1 MLLKYTARDKEG
13 KLITGEIEID
23 SKESLA
29 NKLKNEGLLLTSTES
44 VENADFKQKL
54 NASIQK
60 LKRIGTVP
68 LEEKLFFTQNLQ
80 IMLHAGISLSQA
92 MATLVEQ
99 TKNERFKYILK
110 DIQQNIEK
118 GISFAASLE
127 KHKKIFTELYINM
140 IKTGETSGQLENTL
154 EQLRIQLKKDH
165 DLISKIKGAMAYPV
179 IVIIAMVGVIITV
192 ITFVIPKLTDLFEGA
207 DVELPLPTRVLIFV
221 SNFTIHYGIYLFFAF
236 IILAFL
242 TYKFIK
248 TENGK
253 KIWHKFLLVTPI
265 LGPIIKKINLA
276 RFSRTISS
284 LLKTEIPIVESFQIT
299 SKTLGNYY
307 YRETMKNASELLKK
321 GVSVT
326 EALKGN
332 VKLFP
337 PIVTQMISVGEQ
349 SGSLD
354 SILENLAVF
363 YEEEV
368 TDVMNNLSSIIEP
381 VLILLLGLGV
391 GAIAVSV
398 IMPMYSL
405 TQAI

>member
-1 MLLKYTARDKEG
+1 MIYKYTARDKAG
-13 KLITGEIEID
+13 NLINGELETET
-23 SKESLA
+23 KESLA
-29 NKLKNEGLLLTSTES
+29 LKLKNDGLLLTSAEEVNS
-44 VENADFKQKL
+44 GGRKKFSDYLV
-54 NASIQK
+54 K

-68 LEEKLFFTQNLQ
+68 LEERMFFTQNLQ

-92 MATLVEQ
+92 IKTLIDQ
-99 TKNERFKYILK
+99 TKNEKFKFILT
-110 DIQQNIEK
+110 DVHHNVEK
-118 GISFAASLE
+118 GISFSASLE
-127 KHKKIFTELYINM
+127 KYKKIFTELYINM
-140 IKTGETSGQLENTL
+140 IKAGEASGQLESTL
-154 EQLRIQLKKDH
+154 EQLKIQMKKDH
-165 DLISKIKGAMAYPV
+165 DLISKIKGAMTYPI

-207 DVELPLPTRVLIFV
+207 NVELPLPTRILIAT
-221 SNFTIHYGIYLFFAF
+221 SNFTVDNGIYLLIAF
-236 IILAFL
+236 VVLAFAG
-242 TYKFIK
+242 YKYIK
-248 TENGK
+248 TNSGK
-253 KIWHKFLLVTPI
+253 KIWNKFLLVSPV

-276 RFSRTISS
+276 RFARTISS
-284 LLKTEIPIVESFQIT
+284 LLKTEIPIVTSFQIT

-307 YRETMKNASELLKK
+307 YQDTMKKSADLLKK

-326 EALKGN
+326 ESLKDN
-332 VKLFP
+332 DKLFP
-337 PIVTQMISVGEQ
+337 PVVTQIISVGEE

-354 SILENLAVF
+354 DILENLAIF

-381 VLILLLGLGV
+381 ILILLLGLGV

>member
-1 MLLKYTARDKEG
+1 MFLKYTARDKEG

-44 VENADFKQKL
+44 VENANFKQKL
-54 NASIQK
+54 NAFIKK

-68 LEEKLFFTQNLQ
+68 LEERLFFTQNLQ

-92 MATLVEQ
+92 MTTLVEQ

-118 GISFAASLE
+118 GISFASSLE
-127 KHKKIFTELYINM
+127 KHKKVFTELYINM
-140 IKTGETSGQLENTL
+140 IKAGETSGQLENTL

-207 DVELPLPTRVLIFV
+207 NVELPLPTRILIFV

-236 IILAFL
+236 VILSFL

-253 KIWHKFLLVTPI
+253 KIWHKFLLIAPI

-307 YRETMKNASELLKK
+307 YRKTMKNASELLKK

-326 EALKGN
+326 EALQGN

-368 TDVMNNLSSIIEP
+368 TNVMNNLSSIIEP

>member
-13 KLITGEIEID
+13 NLITGEVETD

-29 NKLKNEGLLLTSTES
+29 NKLKNEGLLLTSAQS
-44 VENADFKQKL
+44 VENSNFKHKF
-54 NASIQK
+54 NAFIQK

-68 LEEKLFFTQNLQ
+68 LEERLFFTQNLK

-92 MATLVEQ
+92 IATLVEQ
-99 TKNERFKYILK
+99 TKNEKFKFILL

-118 GISFAASLE
+118 GISFADSLE

-140 IKTGETSGQLENTL
+140 IKAGETSGQLENTL
-154 EQLRIQLKKDH
+154 EQLRVQLKKDH
-165 DLISKIKGAMAYPV
+165 DLISKIKGAMTYPI

-207 DVELPLPTRVLIFV
+207 NVELPLPTRILIFI
-221 SNFTIHYGIYLFFAF
+221 SNFTIHYGIYLLIGFV
-236 IILAFL
+236 LLGFL
-242 TYKFIK
+242 TFKFIK
-248 TENGK
+248 TEKGK
-253 KIWHKFLLVTPI
+253 KIWHKFLLISPI
-265 LGPIIKKINLA
+265 IGPIIKKINLA

-307 YRETMKNASELLKK
+307 YRQTMKRASELLKK

-332 VKLFP
+332 AKLFP

>member
-1 MLLKYTARDKEG
+1 MLIKYTARDKAG
-13 KLITGEIEID
+13 NLITGEEETE
-23 SKESLA
+23 SKEALA
-29 NKLKNEGLLLTSTES
+29 SKLKNKGLLLTSAES
-44 VENADFKQKL
+44 MSNADFKQKL
-54 NASIQK
+54 ENFIQK
-60 LKRIGTVP
+60 LKRIGTIP
-68 LEEKLFFTQNLQ
+68 LEERMFFTQNLQ
-80 IMLHAGISLSQA
+80 IMLHSGISLSQA
-92 MATLVEQ
+92 IGTLVEQ
-99 TKNERFKYILK
+99 TDNEKFKYILK
-110 DIQQNIEK
+110 DVQQNIEK
-118 GISFAASLE
+118 GVSFSVSLE

-140 IKTGETSGQLENTL
+140 IKAGEASGQLENTL
-154 EQLRIQLKKDH
+154 LQLKIQMKKDH
-165 DLISKIKGAMAYPV
+165 DLISKIKGAMTYPI

-207 DVELPLPTRVLIFV
+207 NVELPLPTRILIAV
-221 SNFTIHYGIYLFFAF
+221 SNFVVNHGLWLLFGF
-236 IILAFL
+236 IILAFAF
-242 TYKFIK
+242 YKAIK
-248 TENGK
+248 TGQGK
-253 KIWHKFLLVTPI
+253 KLWHKFLLIAPI

-307 YRETMKNASELLKK
+307 YQEIMKNAAELLKK

-326 EALKGN
+326 QALKDN
-332 VKLFP
+332 EKLFP
-337 PIVTQMISVGEQ
+337 PIVTQMISVGEE